1 MLDLM
6 TSLTR
11 IIPLIIDKVE
21 DPRLKEVLG
30 RTLGLLGRGM
40 EKVLKICAFL
50 GIKVEKKPSPAV
62 GWLVKN
68 RFKKNKPDFLS
79 WEIDEMNKRLD
90 ELEGIEESPPKP
102 PFKGQIPLG
111 VKPNHMYPQ
120 KMPLRTPPKP
130 QPPIV
135 PYPVT
140 QPDHHLPPMPP
151 PKPPKPPKPEDER
164 PEDGA

>member
-21 DPRLKEVLG
+21 DPKLKEVLG

-68 RFKKNKPDFLS
+68 RFKKNKPDFLT

-90 ELEGIEESPPKP
+90 ELEGIEENSPKP

-111 VKPNHMYPQ
+111 VKPNHLYP
-120 KMPLRTPPKP
+120 
-130 QPPIV
+130 
-135 PYPVT
+135 
-140 QPDHHLPPMPP
+140 
-151 PKPPKPPKPEDER
+151 
-164 PEDGA
+164 